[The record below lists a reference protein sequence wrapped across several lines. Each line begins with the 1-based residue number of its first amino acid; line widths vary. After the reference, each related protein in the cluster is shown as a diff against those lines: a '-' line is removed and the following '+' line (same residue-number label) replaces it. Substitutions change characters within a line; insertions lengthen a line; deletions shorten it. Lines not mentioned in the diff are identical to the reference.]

1 METKSTLEESIANME
16 KVVSRSNAL
25 WLQVNRYILS
35 VLKSGK
41 TREEMVAALNN
52 AAGPEKKNEPV
63 SLCSLR
69 TAAKQIENGEL
80 VDVI

>member
-1 METKSTLEESIANME
+1 METKATLEESIANME
-16 KVVSRSNAL
+16 KIVARSNAL

-41 TREEMVAALNN
+41 TRDEMVAVLNK
-52 AAGPEKKNEPV
+52 AAGPEQKNEPI